1 MVGLVAVAWIFFDI
15 MITMFAEFALFS
27 AVLDGV
33 LLPSTLDISNYM
45 QDRLNKI
52 QSLPIPWLIDT
63 NLS

>member
-1 MVGLVAVAWIFFDI
+1 
-15 MITMFAEFALFS
+15 MFAEFALFS